1 MYFVAV
7 DITLKSR
14 FVMTDLRG
22 LNELYKMFRVQL
34 FKSDFLL

>member
-22 LNELYKMFRVQL
+22 LNELYKMF
-34 FKSDFLL
+34 